1 MEDQNPKKLSKNW
14 IVLCAC
20 TGVFSLVSG
29 ILALFFQQWICAGIL
44 LLITIRQAVVY
55 SKWKKR

>member
-1 MEDQNPKKLSKNW
+1 MEDQNPKKLSKSW
-14 IVLCAC
+14 MVLCTC

-55 SKWKKR
+55 SKWKKK